1 MEPKYIVTYVRDK
14 KRNPIGCI
22 VATDAGMLGACY
34 VNKADRKRVSKRDMT
49 MVAKERALNSTKR
62 FERTEIVEKLIFE
75 DEYDRRLLRTWTI
88 PHCMLGDV
96 EYMLDRSYR
105 YFK

>member
-1 MEPKYIVTYVRDK
+1 
-14 KRNPIGCI
+14 
-22 VATDAGMLGACY
+22 MLGACY
-34 VNKADRKRVSKRDMT
+34 VNKADRKGVSKRDMI
-49 MVAKERALNSTKR
+49 MLAKERAHNSTKR
-62 FERTEIVEKLIFE
+62 FERNEKAEKLVFE

-96 EYMLDRSYR
+96 EYMLDHSYR